1 MSSCPP
7 LLQKTF
13 NFGYRVYCL
22 ILVGWS
28 NTGVLASMISVVC
41 SRGVT
46 IYRYVSVS
54 GYKGH
59 DTIYR
64 FRLLNADIYLTLIK
78 ILANLQFVSFHETP
92 GWLSDN
98 RHVSH

>member
-1 MSSCPP
+1 M
-7 LLQKTF
+7 LT
-13 NFGYRVYCL
+13 
-22 ILVGWS
+22 
-28 NTGVLASMISVVC
+28 
-41 SRGVT
+41 RGVT
-46 IYRYVSVS
+46 IYRYVWVS

-64 FRLLNADIYLTLIK
+64 FRLLNGDTYLTLIK

-98 RHVSH
+98 RHDSH

>member
-1 MSSCPP
+1 MD
-7 LLQKTF
+7 
-13 NFGYRVYCL
+13 
-22 ILVGWS
+22 
-28 NTGVLASMISVVC
+28 
-41 SRGVT
+41 RGVT

-64 FRLLNADIYLTLIK
+64 FRLLNADTYLTLIK
-78 ILANLQFVSFHETP
+78 ILANLQFVLFHETP

-98 RHVSH
+98 RHDYHRNRIKVKSCYNPLRLGNSNCPRLFRYRLCKYSTFV